1 MPTES
6 IQDLSRLLVVR
17 LPHRLPTAKIR
28 LSIRL
33 AQPSFVERS
42 PELSVNWPWDG
53 TALTEREYLLRY
65 ATTKTTLKRA

>member
-33 AQPSFVERS
+33 AQPSVVERS

-53 TALTEREYLLRY
+53 TAVTEREHVLRLRPSE
-65 ATTKTTLKRA
+65 TSLKRA